1 MVTADFDGGR
11 GGVPLQS
18 AHFAGPLAREAAAPL
33 QAWAM
38 EHSLASLVLV
48 HRLATGEPGGAQG
61 CEVEP
66 LRLLLTADQR
76 TSLRGHRRS
85 ACGQDLVLQLPRGAA
100 LQPGEALSTASG
112 DRLVRVEAAPEA
124 LLLVRSPDPLA
135 LLQAA
140 YHLGNRHVAMELHP
154 GELRILEDSVL
165 ADLLR
170 QRGLAVER
178 LKAPFEPEAGAYGS
192 GHSHSP
198 STSPS
203 HSPSHSH
210 DHGHDNSHDHSHSH
224 DRSHDDGHGDG
235 HSHGPKPDPQQGPGQ
250 P

>member
-48 HRLATGEPGGAQG
+48 HRLAAGEPGGAA
-61 CEVEP
+61 EP
-66 LRLLLTADQR
+66 LRLRLTADQR

-178 LKAPFEPEAGAYGS
+178 LEAPFEPEAGAYGS

-210 DHGHDNSHDHSHSH
+210 SHD
-224 DRSHDDGHGDG
+224 DG